1 MKTPWDTSVDGVASS
16 AVVLLVRFP
25 VRLPPLPD
33 LPDLVP
39 LADLPDIVPLWDFP
53 DGPDGLQPLTLLL
66 LTSMPLALFSVSMVA
81 SCWLNP

>member
-39 LADLPDIVPLWDFP
+39 LADLPDLVPL
-53 DGPDGLQPLTLLL
+53 
-66 LTSMPLALFSVSMVA
+66 
-81 SCWLNP
+81 

>member
-25 VRLPPLPD
+25 VRLPPVPDLQELPD

-39 LADLPDIVPLWDFP
+39 LADLPDLVPL
-53 DGPDGLQPLTLLL
+53 
-66 LTSMPLALFSVSMVA
+66 
-81 SCWLNP
+81 

>member
-33 LPDLVP
+33 LPDLPDLVP
-39 LADLPDIVPLWDFP
+39 LPHLVPL
-53 DGPDGLQPLTLLL
+53 
-66 LTSMPLALFSVSMVA
+66 
-81 SCWLNP
+81 

>member
-25 VRLPPLPD
+25 VRLPDLVPLPD

-39 LADLPDIVPLWDFP
+39 LPHFVPL
-53 DGPDGLQPLTLLL
+53 
-66 LTSMPLALFSVSMVA
+66 
-81 SCWLNP
+81 